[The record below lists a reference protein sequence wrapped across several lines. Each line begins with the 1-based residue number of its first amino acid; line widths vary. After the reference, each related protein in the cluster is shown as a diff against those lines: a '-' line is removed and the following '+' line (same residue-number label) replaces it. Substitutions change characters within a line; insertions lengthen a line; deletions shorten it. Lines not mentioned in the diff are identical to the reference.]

1 MTQRNLSL
9 AIDIGGTFTDIV
21 AADGARFIDQE
32 KILSTPEDY
41 SLAIQEGLKQLFAR
55 AGIAPSEICLV
66 VHGTTIAT
74 NAIIEGRGAKTAL
87 LATEGFADVLELRRM
102 RVPELYNFYY
112 EKPSPLVPRRR
123 RYEARERMA
132 ADGRV
137 ITPLDLDRLRNT
149 LQEVAAQNVD
159 ALAICF
165 LHAYANG
172 IHEQRAHE
180 EAQRILGDKVYIT
193 SSHRIL
199 PEIREYE
206 RTSTTVLNAY
216 VAPVVRAYL
225 MRIVEV
231 LTELG
236 VTAPLRIMQSNG
248 GVLGVEAVLRIPA
261 TIVESG
267 PAAGVVGGAMITRRL
282 TPSNAITIDMGGTTA
297 KASLIED
304 GQVIKTS
311 EYEVGSGIN
320 VSSQLVKGRGHAL
333 RLPVIDVSEIG
344 AGGGS
349 LAKVDATGR
358 LRVGPESAGAA
369 PGPACYGRGG
379 KVATLTDAMVILGY
393 ISDVGLAGG
402 TVPVDRRLAELV
414 ILEQIAQPL
423 KTDVLAAAHG
433 IYLVAAAVM
442 TRAVKA
448 VTTYR
453 GRDPR
458 DFALVAFGGNGALMA
473 PQIADSLQMKRII
486 VPPLPGV
493 FSACGLLVAPTERE
507 MARTI
512 FERLTEISE
521 HQLKTWLL
529 DLADTAIQQLL
540 DDGCRRK
547 LITVCYRA
555 DLRYAGQAYELTVPI
570 GPSPSGTFSTNKL
583 ARAFH
588 DEHERTYGH
597 SAAGEPVVLVSVRVV
612 AQEPAPIAEMPRIAL
627 SPESPFSSSRTRQL
641 YFGRDYG
648 HHQTSILGRGAL
660 RSAGVLSGPLV
671 VEEYDATTL
680 VPPLWQARV
689 DADLNIVLDRME
701 GRDGRA

>member
-1 MTQRNLSL
+1 MTSRNLSV
-9 AIDIGGTFTDIV
+9 AVDIGGTFTDIV
-21 AADGARFIDQE
+21 VADGAQFLDQE
-32 KILSTPEDY
+32 KILSTPDDY
-41 SLAIQEGLKQLFAR
+41 SRAIQEGLERLFAR
-55 AGIAPSEICLV
+55 ARILPSEIGLV

-74 NAIIEGRGAKTAL
+74 NAIIEGRGATTAL
-87 LATEGFADVLELRRM
+87 LTTEGFADVLELRRM
-102 RVPELYNFYY
+102 RVPELYNFNY

-123 RYEARERMA
+123 RHEARERLS
-132 ADGRV
+132 ADGAV
-137 ITPLDLDRLRNT
+137 ITPLDMVRLRAT
-149 LQEVAAQNVD
+149 LQEVAAQSVD

-172 IHEQRAHE
+172 IHEQRAQE
-180 EAQRILGDKVYIT
+180 EAERILGDKVYIT

-225 MRIVEV
+225 LRIVGV
-231 LTELG
+231 LSELG

-297 KASLIED
+297 KASLIEN
-304 GQVIKTS
+304 GHVIKTS

-349 LAKVDATGR
+349 LARIDTTGR

-393 ISDVGLAGG
+393 ISDVGIAGG
-402 TVPVDRRLAELV
+402 TVPVDRRLAEQV
-414 ILEQIAQPL
+414 ISEQIAQPL

-473 PQIADSLQMKRII
+473 PQIAESLQVRRIV

-507 MARTI
+507 LARTI
-512 FERLTEISE
+512 FERLAKISE
-521 HQLKTWLL
+521 HQLKSWLT
-529 DLADTAIQQLL
+529 DLADKAIQQLL
-540 DDGCRRK
+540 ADGCSRK
-547 LITVCYRA
+547 LITVRYMA
-555 DLRYAGQAYELTVPI
+555 DLRYAGQAYELTINVTPA
-570 GPSPSGTFSTNKL
+570 PSGAFSLDEL

-588 DEHERTYGH
+588 EEHNRTYGH

-612 AQEPAPIAEMPRIAL
+612 AQEPAPIAEMPRISLRHESAYPS
-627 SPESPFSSSRTRQL
+627 SPTREL
-641 YFGRDYG
+641 YFGRDHG
-648 HHQTSILGRGAL
+648 LRQAPVLGRGAL

-680 VPPLWQARV
+680 IPPGWRARV
-689 DADLNIVLDRME
+689 DADVNIVLDRME
-701 GRDGRA
+701 GQDGSA

>member
-1 MTQRNLSL
+1 MTRRNLSV

-21 AADGARFIDQE
+21 VADGTTFIDQE
-32 KILSTPEDY
+32 KILSTPDDY
-41 SLAIQEGLKQLFAR
+41 SRAIQEGLARLLAR
-55 AGIAPSEICLV
+55 AGISHAAINLV

-87 LATEGFADVLELRRM
+87 LTTEGFADVLELRRI

-112 EKPSPLVPRRR
+112 EKPQPLVPRRR
-123 RYEARERMA
+123 RYEACERLA
-132 ADGRV
+132 ADGSV
-137 ITPLDLDRLRNT
+137 ITPLDKGKLRATLDDIAR
-149 LQEVAAQNVD
+149 ENVD

-165 LHAYANG
+165 LHSYANSA
-172 IHEQRAHE
+172 HELVAYE
-180 EAQRILGDKVYIT
+180 EAQRILGDKVYVT
-193 SSHRIL
+193 ASHLIL

-231 LTELG
+231 LTGLG
-236 VTAPLRIMQSNG
+236 ITAPLRVMQSNG

-282 TPSNAITIDMGGTTA
+282 TPPNAITIDMGGTTA
-297 KASLIED
+297 KASLIEG

-358 LRVGPESAGAA
+358 LLVGPESAGAA
-369 PGPACYGRGG
+369 PGPVCYGRGG
-379 KVATLTDAMVILGY
+379 KDATLTDAMMILGY

-402 TVPVDRRLAELV
+402 AVPVHRHLAEQA
-414 ILEQIAQPL
+414 ITAQIAQPL
-423 KTDVLAAAHG
+423 KADILQAAHG

-448 VTTYR
+448 VTTFR

-473 PQIADSLQMKRII
+473 PEIAESLQMKKIV

-507 MARTI
+507 MVRTI
-512 FERLTEISE
+512 FERLAKISAD
-521 HQLKTWLL
+521 QLKNWLA
-529 DLADTAIQQLL
+529 DLADKAIQQLIE
-540 DDGCRRK
+540 DGCSRER
-547 LITVCYRA
+547 ITMRYMA
-555 DLRYAGQAYELTVPI
+555 DLRYAGQAYELTI
-570 GPSPSGTFSTNKL
+570 GIAHDSSGTLSID
-583 ARAFH
+583 AIAQGFH
-588 DEHERTYGH
+588 DEHHRTYGH
-597 SAAGEPVVLVSVRVV
+597 SAASEPVVLVSLRVV
-612 AQEPAPIAEMPRIAL
+612 AQEPAPIAEMPKVAL
-627 SPESPFSSSRTRQL
+627 PPAPSSQSLRTRTL
-641 YFGRDYG
+641 YFGRRHG
-648 HHQTSILGRGAL
+648 HHQTPILGRAAL
-660 RSAGVLSGPLV
+660 RSAGTLEGPLV
-671 VEEYDATTL
+671 IEEYDATTL
-680 VPPLWQARV
+680 VPPGWRAQI
-689 DADLNIVLDRME
+689 DADLNIVFDRME
-701 GRDGRA
+701 DRHGSA

>member
-1 MTQRNLSL
+1 MTGRNLSV

-21 AADGARFIDQE
+21 VADGTTFIDQE
-32 KILSTPEDY
+32 KVLSTPDDY
-41 SLAIQEGLKQLFAR
+41 SRAIQDGLVRLFAR
-55 AGIAPSEICLV
+55 AGISPASVNLV

-87 LATEGFADVLELRRM
+87 LTTEGFADVLELRRM

-112 EKPSPLVPRRR
+112 EKPRPLVPRRR

-132 ADGRV
+132 ADGSV
-137 ITPLDLDRLRNT
+137 IVPLDKGRLRAT
-149 LQEVAAQNVD
+149 LEDIAHETTD

-165 LHAYANG
+165 LHSYANG
-172 IHEQRAHE
+172 AHEQFAYE
-180 EAQRILGDKVYIT
+180 EAQRMLGRDVYVT
-193 SSHRIL
+193 ASHLIL

-231 LTELG
+231 LTGLG
-236 VTAPLRIMQSNG
+236 ITAPLRVMQSNG

-267 PAAGVVGGAMITRRL
+267 PAAGVVGGAMITRKL
-282 TPSNAITIDMGGTTA
+282 LPPDAITIDMGGTTA
-297 KASLIED
+297 KASLIEA
-304 GQVIKTS
+304 GHVIKTS

-358 LRVGPESAGAA
+358 LMVGPESAGAA
-369 PGPACYGRGG
+369 PGPVCYGHGG
-379 KVATLTDAMVILGY
+379 KVATLTDAMMILGY

-402 TVPVDRRLAELV
+402 TVPVHRLPAEQAV
-414 ILEQIAQPL
+414 AAQIAQPL
-423 KTDVLAAAHG
+423 KTDILEAAHG
-433 IYLVAAAVM
+433 IYLVASAVM

-448 VTTYR
+448 VTTFR

-473 PQIADSLQMKRII
+473 PEIAESLQMKRIVI
-486 VPPLPGV
+486 PPLPGV

-507 MARTI
+507 MVRTI
-512 FERLTEISE
+512 FERLAKISAE
-521 HQLKTWLL
+521 QLKGWLA
-529 DLADTAIQQLL
+529 DLAGKAIQHLIE
-540 DDGCRRK
+540 DGCRREK
-547 LITVCYRA
+547 ITMRYMA
-555 DLRYAGQAYELTVPI
+555 DLRYAGQAYELTI
-570 GPSPSGTFSTNKL
+570 GLEHDACGML
-583 ARAFH
+583 GIDAIAQAFH
-588 DEHERTYGH
+588 DEHHRTYGH
-597 SAAGEPVVLVSVRVV
+597 SAAGEPVVLVSLRVV
-612 AQEPAPIAEMPRIAL
+612 AQEPAPIAEMPKIAL
-627 SPESPFSSSRTRQL
+627 PPAASSQSSTRKL
-641 YFGRDYG
+641 YFGRRHG
-648 HHQTSILGRGAL
+648 RHQTPILGRAALLAAGATE
-660 RSAGVLSGPLV
+660 GPLV
-671 VEEYDATTL
+671 IEEYDATTL
-680 VPPLWQARV
+680 VPPGWRAQI

-701 GRDGRA
+701 GRHGSA